1 MKATR
6 YFFITLLLCVVQAA
20 FSQNVYPEA
29 TNHCY
34 LDQFVL
40 ESDSIIAKIDNE
52 KIIEAVTGSWDAK
65 TKSKIEGVLGLQILV
80 DNRGNSCLVSFRND
94 TNQKA
99 KKLNLESNVNDNLKW
114 PRQPKKVS
122 AIVVLEF
129 NKGEITARRMG
140 TTDYVN
146 LVELEN

>member
-6 YFFITLLLCVVQAA
+6 YFFITLLLCLVQAA

-52 KIIEAVTGSWDAK
+52 KIIEAVTGNWDAK

-80 DNRGNSCLVSFRND
+80 DNRGNSCLVSYRND

-99 KKLNLESNVNDNLKW
+99 KKLNLESSVNDNLKW

-129 NKGEITARRMG
+129 DKGEITARRMG

>member
-1 MKATR
+1 MKSPK
-6 YFFITLLLCVVQAA
+6 YFVAAILLFITQAA

-34 LDQFVL
+34 LDQFLL
-40 ESDSIIAKIDNE
+40 ESDKIIAKIDND
-52 KIIEAVTGSWDAK
+52 KIIEAVTGNWDSK
-65 TKSKIEGVLGLQILV
+65 TKDKIEGVLGLQILV

-94 TNQKA
+94 TNQKT
-99 KKLNLESNVNDNLKW
+99 KKLNIEANVNDNLKW

-129 NKGEITARRMG
+129 SKGEIKARRMG

-146 LVELEN
+146 LVELN